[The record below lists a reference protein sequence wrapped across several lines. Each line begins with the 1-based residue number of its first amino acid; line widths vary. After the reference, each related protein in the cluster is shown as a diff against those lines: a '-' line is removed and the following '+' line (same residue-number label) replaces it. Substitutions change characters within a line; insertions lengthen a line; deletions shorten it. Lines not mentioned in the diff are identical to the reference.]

1 MFTGIIEEI
10 GTIDQLRKEGGGIRI
25 TVAAR
30 SSSAELQVNDSVAIN
45 GVCQTVISRTSA
57 TFTAVAVEETLKKT
71 TFGELRSGDAV
82 NIELPLR
89 MGSRLG
95 GHLVL
100 GHVDCVGTVADIEEK
115 ETSRLLGVEVPAGF
129 EKYLIPVGSIAID
142 GISLTVASIEGRK
155 FVVSLIPHT
164 LEKTTISRVHP
175 GTHVN
180 LEFDVLGKYVERLL
194 VAGKSEATNA
204 SSLTLEK
211 LRSWGFGS

>member
-1 MFTGIIEEI
+1 VFTGIIEEI

-25 TVAAR
+25 TVFAR
-30 SSSAELQVNDSVAIN
+30 SSSPQLQVNDSVAIS
-45 GVCQTVISRTSA
+45 GVCQTVVARTST
-57 TFTAVAVEETLKKT
+57 TFTVVAVEETLKKT
-71 TFGELRSGDAV
+71 TFEELRSGDSV
-82 NIELPLR
+82 NLELPLR

-100 GHVDCVGTVADIEEK
+100 GHVDCVGTVVDTEER
-115 ETSRLLGVEVPAGF
+115 ETSRLVGVEVPAGM

-155 FVVSLIPHT
+155 FIVSLIPHT
-164 LEKTTISRVHP
+164 LGKTTISRAQP

-194 VAGKSEATNA
+194 VTGRSDSTKVSD
-204 SSLTLEK
+204 LTLEK